1 MRLYRICSTLLV
13 ACLGLFGFSSVAL
26 ATDKPVFSSVFMYAA
41 ADLGYQGGSLAVF
54 KAKHAMLTASSQST
68 GSLAAGLRRDS
79 HGYLLAS
86 ADDFQGWNQNGDS
99 RLSLT

>member
-1 MRLYRICSTLLV
+1 MRLYRICSALLV

-41 ADLGYQGGSLAVF
+41 VDLGYQGKSLAVF

-79 HGYLLAS
+79 HGYMQAK
-86 ADDFQGWNQNGDS
+86 ADDFHGFNQVGAGQ
-99 RLSLT
+99 LSLT